1 MLCRHGGR
9 EVLREALLNAV
20 VHKAYES
27 LTPIQIAVYDDKLE
41 IFNCGYLPE
50 GWTVDNLLGTHRSRP
65 YNPDVANVFF
75 RAGEIETWGRGI
87 ERIVMA
93 CKSYGCPTPTVRY
106 SSGEM
111 WMVFYFREEN
121 LEGSQKGSQKSS
133 QKIIELIRQN
143 PNITT
148 SEMAETIGVNRRTV
162 AKITKTL
169 QTKGIIQR
177 VGPDKGGHW
186 EIVKK

>member
-1 MLCRHGGR
+1 M
-9 EVLREALLNAV
+9 
-20 VHKAYES
+20 
-27 LTPIQIAVYDDKLE
+27 
-41 IFNCGYLPE
+41 
-50 GWTVDNLLGTHRSRP
+50 GTHRSRP

-75 RAGEIETWGRGI
+75 CAGEIETWGRGI

-121 LEGSQKGSQKSS
+121 QESSQESS

-148 SEMAETIGVNRRTV
+148 LEMAETIGVNRRTV

-169 QTKGIIQR
+169 QTQGIILR

-186 EIVKK
+186 KIAEDSVK